1 MILVAKIVVPLKPP
15 SLNIWN
21 NKKNSRFLYMNTKKK
36 WARWIPPAGYGQR
49 ADGFRFVTV
58 TRHLQ
63 GRERVFDQDNL
74 VGGFKPI
81 ADILVKHRF
90 LLGDTED
97 SVMITYRQARGKDSQ
112 TVIEV
117 FKHGES

>member
-15 SLNIWN
+15 SLNDWN
-21 NKKNSRFLYMNTKKK
+21 NKNNSRFIYMNVKKK
-36 WARWIPPAGYGQR
+36 WTRWIPPANYDQH

-58 TRHLQ
+58 TRFMR
-63 GRERVFDQDNL
+63 GRERAYDGDNL
-74 VGGFKPI
+74 VGGFKPV

-97 SVMITYRQARGKDSQ
+97 SVLITYGQTRGEKSE